1 MVGATVVTL
10 TANDDDEA
18 GTPNSTPTF
27 TVTAGDALAP
37 GSFFGMSGADLVLA
51 KVGGGGVRVYL
62 SYTFT
67 GQVGGC
73 GVCTY
78 LNYILCW
85 LR

>member
-10 TANDDDEA
+10 TANDDDET

-51 KVGGGGVRVYL
+51 KVGGVGVRVYL
-62 SYTFT
+62 RYTFI
-67 GQVGGC
+67 GSGR
-73 GVCTY
+73 
-78 LNYILCW
+78 W
-85 LR
+85 LRCTCLPEIHLYWLR